1 MKNDERERKRG
12 AWVRAGGES
21 SFKTSLSSKNP
32 AIFGFDL
39 DAFQQFLTFF
49 FYFILFLESLKPKHW
64 YFFFSHFDGGK
75 KNYKPLPSH
84 TEINVCSAILYG

>member
-1 MKNDERERKRG
+1 MKNDERERERG

-39 DAFQQFLTFF
+39 DAFQQFLSFF
-49 FYFILFLESLKPKHW
+49 FLISFYFLK
-64 YFFFSHFDGGK
+64 
-75 KNYKPLPSH
+75 L
-84 TEINVCSAILYG
+84 

>member
-39 DAFQQFLTFF
+39 DAFQQFLSFF
-49 FYFILFLESLKPKHW
+49 FLFHFISWNSKAETLILFFLILMA
-64 YFFFSHFDGGK
+64 K